1 MLTEAPIDVSPE
13 MDVHLRQVVRALQDG
28 RLVFFLGAGA
38 NLCDRREGWTWNRVQ
53 RESLPNGSE
62 LATYL
67 AETFHLEPTGDL
79 AKVAQHVELQEESG
93 PLYDTLQSL
102 FDADWPITSLHRLL
116 AGIPAILRAKKYPHT
131 QDSLRRRLLFVTTN
145 FDDLLERAL
154 GAAGESFHLVVYQAE
169 GEHKGRFLH
178 QAPAGDVTVVESAN
192 DYRGLFADEH
202 PIVLKIHGGV
212 NRTGI
217 SHGSFVIT
225 EDHYIEYL
233 VRKESVAN
241 LLPAPIPS
249 LLTDRNL
256 LFLGY
261 ALRDWNLR
269 VILYRL
275 WEDSKLAW
283 KSWAIQRS
291 TDPMEMRFWKKR
303 AVEILPFSL
312 GDYVP
317 LLAERLRELPSAEVK
332 PT

>member
-1 MLTEAPIDVSPE
+1 MAQAPIDISPE

-38 NLCDRREGWTWNRVQ
+38 NLCDRRAGWTWTQWQ
-53 RESLPNGSE
+53 RESLPSGIE
-62 LATYL
+62 LATHL
-67 AETFHLEPTGDL
+67 AETFRVEPAGDL
-79 AKVAQHVELQEESG
+79 AKVAQHVELQEEIG

-116 AGIPAILRAKKYPHT
+116 AVIPAVLRAKGYPRT
-131 QDSLRRRLLFVTTN
+131 QDPQRRRLLFITTN

-154 GAAGESFHLVVYQAE
+154 GAAGESFHALVYQAE
-169 GEHKGRFLH
+169 GDHKGRFLH
-178 QAPAGDVTVVESAN
+178 QPPAGDVAVVESAN

-212 NRTGI
+212 NRTGTG
-217 SHGSFVIT
+217 HGSFVVT

-249 LLTDRNL
+249 LLTDHNL

-275 WEDSKLAW
+275 WEDNKLAW
-283 KSWAIQRS
+283 SSWAIQRS
-291 TDPMEMRFWKKR
+291 TDSTEARFWEKR
-303 AVEILPFSL
+303 TVKIIQFAL

-317 LLAERLRELPSAEVK
+317 LLAERLREIPPAR
-332 PT
+332 

>member
-1 MLTEAPIDVSPE
+1 MLAQTPIDISPE
-13 MDVHLRQVVRALQDG
+13 MTQHLRQVVRALQDG

-38 NLCDRREGWTWNRVQ
+38 NLCDRRTGSSWNHGQ
-53 RESLPNGSE
+53 LENLPNGIE
-62 LATYL
+62 LAEHL
-67 AETFHLEPTGDL
+67 AKTFQVEPVGDL
-79 AKVAQHVELQEESG
+79 AKVAQHVELQEEIG
-93 PLYDTLQSL
+93 PLYDTLQRL

-116 AGIPAILRAKKYPHT
+116 AEIPALLRSKGYPRT
-131 QDSLRRRLLFVTTN
+131 LDPNRRRLLFITTN

-154 GAAGESFHLVVYQAE
+154 GAAGESFHAMVYQAE
-169 GEHKGRFLH
+169 GDYKGRFLH
-178 QAPAGDVTVVESAN
+178 QAPTGDITVVESAN

-212 NRTGI
+212 NRTGAG
-217 SHGSFVIT
+217 HGSFVIT

-233 VRKESVAN
+233 ARKESVTN

-249 LLTDRNL
+249 LLTDHSL

-275 WEDSKLAW
+275 WEENKLAW
-283 KSWAIQRS
+283 SSWAIQRS
-291 TDPMEMRFWKKR
+291 TDPMEALFWQRR
-303 AVEILPFSL
+303 AVKIIEFSL

-317 LLAERLRELPSAEVK
+317 LLAEKLQEL
-332 PT
+332 